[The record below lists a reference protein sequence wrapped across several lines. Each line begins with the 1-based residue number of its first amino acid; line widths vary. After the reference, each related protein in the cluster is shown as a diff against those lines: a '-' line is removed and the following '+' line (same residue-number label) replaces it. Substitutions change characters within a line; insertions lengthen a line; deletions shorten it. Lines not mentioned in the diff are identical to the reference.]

1 MAESRKAAT
10 LGRVLEEGHTESYGT
25 LLHLTAVMGAEPKAL
40 HPTNDEERI
49 EWHGHF
55 NGLKAALL
63 CLAMHERQITPKEA
77 ALAVC
82 RHIEDAMDALEQREV
97 ARSGGMR

>member
-1 MAESRKAAT
+1 MAESGKAAT
-10 LGRVLEEGHTESYGT
+10 LGRVLEEGYTESYGT
-25 LLHLTAVMGAEPKAL
+25 LLHLTAVMGSAKAL
-40 HPTNDEERI
+40 HATTNEERI
-49 EWHGHF
+49 EWRGHF

-82 RHIEDAMDALEQREV
+82 RHIEDAMDDLEHREV
-97 ARSGGMR
+97 ARSGGVR